1 METVP
6 KIVHQRLKARAVTGD
21 HPDPDVLTAFS
32 ERSLS
37 QRERDGVL
45 KHLARCAECRQVVAL
60 ALPAE
65 ESPSL
70 VVRPIWDQWFSWPR
84 LRWGMMAAGVIVV
97 ASLGALRYRAI
108 SHPAGTEFEKPS
120 QAVGMPKLAK
130 NQPEPLAAPETMPQ
144 RKAEEFAARSGEAA
158 RVEPRIGKQLN
169 RFEEF
174 AKQQVAAKDKNRLVA
189 GVGGGPVRPQ
199 ALSHG
204 PKPPVQQ
211 WQQNMTANSNHAG
224 AFQSPAPPPA
234 ASRGFARDANNVQMV
249 TAQASPAGVSF
260 DSKAQNQDTP
270 AFNERLASSPPSL
283 KGNSGGEV
291 ARAKPAETTAN
302 APQSP
307 TSQPY
312 AVASAEG
319 SNFSPSGSLVAES
332 SRWAINP
339 VGGLERSR
347 DQGKTWQEV
356 NVNGGA
362 ESTGAMNRQLA
373 LKDSRARVAA
383 QQKAEGKPK
392 PIVFRAVAANGPDVW
407 AGGSEGNLYHS
418 TDSGDHWVKVVPSWR
433 GIELSGDILSL
444 QFADVMHGRI
454 VTSAAEIWTT
464 PDDGQSWA
472 KQ

>member
-6 KIVHQRLKARAVTGD
+6 KIVHQRLKARAVTVD

-37 QRERDGVL
+37 QLERDGVL
-45 KHLARCAECRQVVAL
+45 EHLARCAECRQVVAL

-65 ESPSL
+65 ESPLL
-70 VVRPIWDQWFSWPR
+70 VVRPMRDQWLSWPR
-84 LRWGMMAAGVIVV
+84 LRWGMIAAGVIVV

-108 SHPAGTEFEKPS
+108 SHPGWAAFEKPS
-120 QAVGMPKLAK
+120 QAVGMPRLAK
-130 NQPEPLAAPETMPQ
+130 NQPEPLAAPQTIPQ
-144 RKAEEFAARSGEAA
+144 RKAEEFAASSVGAA
-158 RVEPRIGKQLN
+158 TVEPRMSKKLN

-174 AKQQVAAKDKNRLVA
+174 AQQQPASKDQNRLLA
-189 GVGGGPVRPQ
+189 GVAGGPVRPQ

-211 WQQNMTANSNHAG
+211 WQQNMMANSNNA
-224 AFQSPAPPPA
+224 AALQSPAPPPA
-234 ASRGFARDANNVQMV
+234 APHPFARDASKVQIV

-260 DSKAQNQDTP
+260 DSKAQNQDARALNGRSVTSLP
-270 AFNERLASSPPSL
+270 PFNGS
-283 KGNSGGEV
+283 SGGEV

-302 APQSP
+302 APQPP
-307 TSQPY
+307 TAAQPY

-339 VGGLERSR
+339 VGGLERSL
-347 DQGKTWQEV
+347 DGKTWQKV
-356 NVNGGA
+356 NVNDGA
-362 ESTGAMNRQLA
+362 ETSGATNRKLA
-373 LKDSRARVAA
+373 LKDSPARVAA
-383 QQKAEGKPK
+383 QQKAEGRPK

-433 GIELSGDILSL
+433 GVELSGDILSL